1 MVERPHLWR
10 CLVLLLL
17 SGCGEGAASGGSGGS
32 GGAAGGGGA
41 MTYPEPCSDIYD
53 PNVVPIF
60 ELEIAA
66 DQMALMAQD
75 CEDELKEYRPATF
88 RYGNET
94 ASVMVRLKGNWS
106 WRCEKKQFLIS
117 FNELDPNG
125 RFHGLRKIVLDAPWY
140 DPSMLAERVGFSFM
154 RRHGAYSSC
163 INHAKLMLN
172 GAYYGVYSNVERIDK
187 EYLQR
192 HFPDAEAEGN
202 LYDGGEELR
211 TNETLNDVSRRDT
224 LFEAAGDFATVDA
237 MVDLDEAIHVW
248 AGSAMLPDTD
258 SYWAG
263 VEINWY
269 LYDHPTRG
277 FLWFPYDMDLS
288 MRQGET
294 DAGSSSVDIGVL
306 DQFVEADPFT
316 YENPA
321 WGREELYTTV
331 LESPASCQRFLQ
343 DLRRA
348 RTAYDVAL
356 MSSEIDTWSAQIAEA
371 VALDPNKPFSNQ
383 DHEQALT
390 TLKAFM
396 LERAAFVDTWLRSAT
411 CPVTRWPR

>member
-1 MVERPHLWR
+1 MMVERARLWPW
-10 CLVLLLL
+10 LTLLFL
-17 SGCGEGAASGGSGGS
+17 SGCGEGDAGG
-32 GGAAGGGGA
+32 AGGGAGNSA
-41 MTYPEPCSDIYD
+41 VSYPQACSDLYD
-53 PNVVPIF
+53 ANLVPVF

-66 DQMALMAQD
+66 DQLALMEQD
-75 CEDELKEYRPATF
+75 CEEELKEYRPATF
-88 RYGNET
+88 RFGGET

-117 FNELDPNG
+117 FNEVDPNG

-140 DPSMLAERVGFSFM
+140 DPSVVAERLGFSFM
-154 RRHGAYSSC
+154 RRHGAFASC
-163 INHAKLMLN
+163 VNHAKLMLN

-192 HFPDAEAEGN
+192 NFPDAEAEGN

-211 TNETLNDVSRRDT
+211 TNEIRNDVSRRDA
-224 LFEAAGDFATVDA
+224 LFDGAGNLATVDA
-237 MVDLDEAIHVW
+237 MVDLDQAIHVW
-248 AGSAMLPDTD
+248 AGSAMLPDPD

-277 FLWFPYDMDLS
+277 FLWFPYDMDLT
-288 MRQGET
+288 MRQGAV
-294 DAGSSSVDIGVL
+294 DPGSSSVDIGVR
-306 DQFVEADPFT
+306 DEFVRADPFT

-331 LESPASCQRFLQ
+331 LENPATCQRFL
-343 DLRRA
+343 DELRRA
-348 RTAYDVAL
+348 RRAYDVAL
-356 MSSEIDTWSAQIAEA
+356 MSREVDTWSAQIADA
-371 VALDPNKPFSNQ
+371 VAQDPNKPFSNQ
-383 DHEQALT
+383 DHEEAVATIKQ
-390 TLKAFM
+390 FM
-396 LERAAFVDTWLRSAT
+396 IERAAFVDTWLQSAT